1 MSPPNSMD
9 SSIVRVVSPTRSSA
23 FLVAKRSLQFAV
35 TLWVLPRI
43 LCYFAGR
50 RLLGDRAFSAACESI
65 ARIPGLRGVY
75 LRQAFY
81 RKTLNHCGQDVYFGW
96 NSAFSM
102 PEAEI
107 GDRAY
112 IGRFCSIGFA
122 QIGAE
127 VMLADQVQIL
137 SGGREHGSAHGDQS
151 MHEQAQTFRRVGIG
165 DGAWI
170 GAGAVVM
177 ANVGAGSIIG
187 AGAVVNTPIPPNSVA
202 VGVPAKVI
210 KRTTS
215 QERCEDVAAFA
226 ENAAPPTR
234 FGDEV
239 TAGR

>member
-1 MSPPNSMD
+1 MNS
-9 SSIVRVVSPTRSSA
+9 SNTVRVVAPKRSSR
-23 FLVAKRSLQFAV
+23 FLIAKRLIQLAV
-35 TLWVLPRI
+35 TAWVLPR
-43 LCYFAGR
+43 LACYFVGR

-81 RKTLNHCGQDVYFGW
+81 RATLNSCGQDVYFGW

-102 PEAEI
+102 HQAEI
-107 GDRAY
+107 GERAY

-122 QIGAE
+122 KIGAE

-137 SGGREHGSAHGDQS
+137 SGGREHCSAEGDQS
-151 MHEQAQTFRRVGIG
+151 MHEQAQTFRKVIIG

-177 ANVGAGSIIG
+177 ANVGAGSVIG
-187 AGAVVNTPIPPNSVA
+187 AGAVVNTPIPPSCVA

-210 KRTTS
+210 KQIAPEEPLDES
-215 QERCEDVAAFA
+215 VGLAEKEAAKQ
-226 ENAAPPTR
+226 TQLR
-234 FGDEV
+234 DGL
-239 TAGR
+239 TAS